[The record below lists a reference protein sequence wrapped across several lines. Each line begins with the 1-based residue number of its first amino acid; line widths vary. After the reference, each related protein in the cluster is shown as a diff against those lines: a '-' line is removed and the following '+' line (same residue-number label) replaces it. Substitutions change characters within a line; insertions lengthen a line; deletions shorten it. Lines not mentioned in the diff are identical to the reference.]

1 MRDGGVLAMRE
12 LGDYMWR
19 MKTVTRAK
27 PKTKAKRVARAAPTP
42 VPDQKGKSRKKLDA
56 SGLAWLWD
64 QELPPADQLPENP
77 VLYLRRL

>member
-1 MRDGGVLAMRE
+1 MGGGLAMIR
-12 LGDYMWR
+12 LGDYKGR

-27 PKTKAKRVARAAPTP
+27 PKTKAKRVAHAAPAP